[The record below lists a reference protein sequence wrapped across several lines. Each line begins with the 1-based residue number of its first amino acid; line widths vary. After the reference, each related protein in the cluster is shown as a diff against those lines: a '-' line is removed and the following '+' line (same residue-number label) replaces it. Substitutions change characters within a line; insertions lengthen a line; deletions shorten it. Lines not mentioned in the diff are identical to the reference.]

1 MTLTKLFE
9 FLDFSQS
16 ITQSAKSGYSLILSP
31 SLRTS
36 FINHPSPGGVAA
48 ALELP
53 GLDIVL
59 RRVVSE
65 HLQQTMVL
73 PNSVSASLVKLAE
86 GEDLSDLIG

>member
-1 MTLTKLFE
+1 M
-9 FLDFSQS
+9 
-16 ITQSAKSGYSLILSP
+16 
-31 SLRTS
+31 
-36 FINHPSPGGVAA
+36 AA

>member
-1 MTLTKLFE
+1 MQLASILNSRLHLRPLLNDVPFIGGVTLSFLRPPE
-9 FLDFSQS
+9 LDFD
-16 ITQSAKSGYSLILSP
+16 L
-31 SLRTS
+31 
-36 FINHPSPGGVAA
+36 GGVAA

-59 RRVVSE
+59 RRVISE
-65 HLQQTMVL
+65 HLQKTMVL

>member
-1 MTLTKLFE
+1 MG
-9 FLDFSQS
+9 FLAIHKS
-16 ITQSAKSGYSLILSP
+16 IRKIGL
-31 SLRTS
+31 
-36 FINHPSPGGVAA
+36 FINPLPLSADVIYESSPGGVAA